1 MFFYFA
7 EVSAVTAVNI
17 ALEDADWNQTYEMLK
32 CNDLALA
39 ALVSECGQSYHEQ
52 LKEIRAER
60 LQEGRL
66 FISTLLSCSL
76 KKNGFFDTGSKRT
89 SDMNLS
95 TKKVKK

>member
-1 MFFYFA
+1 MWSAVCFEPLFYVSNGLVYSFLRLFMFFYFA

-66 FISTLLSCSL
+66 FISTLL
-76 KKNGFFDTGSKRT
+76 
-89 SDMNLS
+89 
-95 TKKVKK
+95 